1 VFAPACLPQVEELT
15 INVEADRVRISA
27 PDTSS
32 RDDQLT
38 AVHSNITGGLEPYTI
53 RWVVKDPMGQN
64 RTELLDDPHSPDPVF
79 RPGPLIGPYL
89 LVCTVTDSRL
99 TIVSDST
106 IIYVSQDL
114 SLTLSVDR
122 KEVPNGGGPNGQIN
136 VTSEVWGG
144 AAPYTYEWSVTGPD
158 GEPSNERLS
167 GDAHATRLFTSGYEL
182 GTYRIT
188 CKVIDATGAI
198 AVQTTEV
205 IVNHL
210 LSINVSSD
218 RPMVVPGGGASGRAK
233 LEAEV
238 SGGKA
243 PYTYSW
249 VVLGPD
255 GKEGDWLDDPT
266 IVNPQF
272 TSPSQPGTYRVMCTA
287 VDARGQQVVGSM
299 LIVVSQQLSVS
310 VLTNRQRVS
319 PDGGVSGRA
328 LLSAL
333 VTGGAAPCTYHWT
346 VLDALGNDASD
357 LIDNANIANPTFTS
371 SGVPGTYQF
380 ICRVTD
386 SVGQIATDSLEISVG
401 QQVVASL
408 TVTSSR
414 SAAEGGSIGSNSE
427 WVASGGGPNGQATIT
442 AEAIGGTPP
451 YTYFWTIVGPDGNP
465 ADDRLSVASP
475 KSRFFH
481 SSNVLGTYRV
491 TCTITDATGMASS
504 DSVKIAVYSHLS
516 LELIT
521 NRYQLPAYGGPDG
534 SCQLQAVTVGGT
546 APFTY
551 DWSVTA
557 ADGTMDNSMLDD
569 PHRADPTFTSGLMS
583 GIHRIKCVVRD
594 SLGQTAEGTLLLTI
608 GQPVTLDVRCDH
620 TDVLAGG
627 GQAKLEAD
635 ARGGI
640 PPYRYQWTV
649 TNPQGDVENERLDD
663 TEIANPTFTSSL
675 TTGTYNF
682 TCMVTDSAGYV
693 AVLSTN
699 LVVGGGLDQGL
710 SVSISSD
717 RQGLPASGGQAALF
731 AAVLG
736 GVPPVSFEWVVEGPD
751 GDVTATAL
759 DNATIT
765 TPIFTA
771 PATPGTYRIRC
782 SVLDSVL
789 KRFTDT
795 LHIYVGMPLTLDV
808 ATEKSSLPTAGE
820 QTILTATPHGGE
832 SPYTYAWTAVDPGGN
847 DAAAALS
854 DATIATPTFTAPATP
869 GTYQFTCTVT
879 DAAGATAISSVQVYV
894 GMSLSVDVTTVKQSL
909 PSGQTT
915 AMNAAA
921 QGGLPA
927 YTYAWTVLDPSGTDV
942 AATVLSGVDV
952 AAPLFTAPAA
962 AGTYRVT
969 CTVADSANETA
980 VQSVHVHV
988 GMPLTL
994 DVRTDQ
1000 LGIPATGGQAI
1011 LTATANGGVSPY
1023 TYAWTAADPNNDDAA
1038 AALDDLS
1045 IAAPTFTAPV
1055 TPGTYW
1061 FTCTVTDAAGTT
1073 AMGSVQVYVG
1083 MNLSLDVTA
1092 TRQSLPSGQTS
1103 ELSASAQ
1110 GGIPGYTYAWSV
1122 LDPDGADVSATALSA
1137 VDVADPTFTAPTD
1150 AGTYR
1155 ITCTVTDSANETLTH
1170 SIHLYVGMPLTLDVS
1185 TDRQGI
1191 PATGGEAVLTAIA
1204 NGGVSPYTYAWTAL
1218 DPSNGDAAATLSDT
1232 TVAAPTF
1239 TAPATAG
1246 TYRFACTVT
1255 DAAGTTAISSV
1266 QIYVGM
1272 GLSLDV
1278 TASKQSLPSGQ
1289 TTALNAVAQGG
1300 IPGYTYAWSVLD
1312 PSGADASAALSE
1324 LDVAAPTF
1332 TGPADAGTYRI
1343 TCTVTDSANETIAR
1357 SIHLYVGMP
1366 LTLDVQTDKLG
1377 IPATGGQAVLTA
1389 TANGGV
1395 SPYTYAWTALDP
1407 SSGDA
1412 AATLSDTA
1420 VATPTFT
1427 APATAGTYRFTCTV
1441 TDAAGTTA
1449 VSSIQIYVGMGL
1461 SLDVTATKQSLPS
1474 GQATALNASAQG
1486 GIPGYTYAWSVL
1498 DPGGADVSATALS
1511 AVDVASPTFT
1521 APADAGTYRITCT
1534 VTDSANE
1541 TITRSILVYVGMP
1554 LTLDVQTDKLGVPA
1568 TGGEAVLTATVNGG
1582 VSPYTYAWTAL
1593 DPSNSD
1599 AAATLSD
1606 AAVAAPTFTAPAT
1619 AGTYR
1624 FTCTVTDAAGTTA
1637 VSSVQVYVGMGLSLD
1652 VTATKQS
1659 LPSGQT
1665 TALNA
1670 SAKGGIPGYTYAWS
1684 VLDPSGADVTATT
1697 LSAADVATPTFI
1709 APATA
1714 GTYRIACMVTDA
1726 ANETIARSILL
1737 YVGMPLTLDVRTDK
1751 LSIPAAGGQATLTAM
1766 VNGGV
1771 SPYTYAWTALDPT
1784 NGDAAATL
1792 SNVAVSTPTFTAPAT
1807 PGTYRFTCTVTD
1819 AAGTTAVSSIQI
1831 YVGMNL
1837 SLDVTTVKQ
1846 SLPSGQTTTLN
1857 AAVQG
1862 GIPGHTYAWSVLDP
1876 GGTDASAALS
1886 EVDVAAPTFTA
1897 PATAGTYRVSCTVTD
1912 SANETVT
1919 QSIHVY
1925 VGMPLTLDVRTD
1937 RVHIPA
1943 AGGQA
1948 ALMAVPNG
1956 GATPYTYEWTATDP
1970 SNGDAA
1976 AYLDD
1981 TTSATPTFTAPA
1993 AVGTY
1998 RFTCTVTDA
2007 SGTTVAA
2014 TVEVTVGMG
2023 LYVVLTTTKQSLPS
2037 GQTAELQAAPQ
2048 GGAPG
2053 YTYAWS
2059 VLDPSGADVSATTLN
2074 AIDVA
2079 NPTFTAPAT
2088 AGTYRVTC
2096 TVTDV
2101 DDSTFTGSLHL
2112 YVGMPLTL
2120 DVRAN
2125 RLGIPATGDQAT
2137 LNAIVNGGVSPFTYA
2152 WTATDP
2158 SGGDAS
2164 ASLSS
2169 TTTAA
2174 STFTAPATPGTYRF
2188 ACTVTDAAGTTAIA
2202 SVRIYVGMNLSLD
2215 VTATKQSLP
2224 SGQTTALNAAAQ
2236 GGIPAYSYAWTIL
2249 DPSGADVSAATLSA
2263 TNVVDPVFTAPADAG
2278 TYRITCTVT
2287 DSANETI
2294 TRSIH
2299 LYVGMP
2305 LTLDVQT
2312 DKLGIPA
2319 TGGQAVLTATA
2330 NGGVSPYTYAWTALD
2345 PSNGDATAT
2354 LSDAAVA
2361 APTFT
2366 APATAGTYRFTCTVT
2381 DAAGATAISSVQVH
2395 VGMGLSLD
2403 VTATKQSLPSGQ
2415 TTALNAAV
2423 QGGIPGYTY
2432 AWSVLNPSGADVTAT
2447 TLSAA
2452 NVATPTFT
2460 APATVGTYRIA
2471 CTVTDAANET
2481 ITRSILLYVGMPLT
2495 LDVRTDKLSIPAA
2508 GGQATLSAMV
2518 NGGVSPYTY
2527 AWTALDPSNGDAAA
2541 TLSNVAVSTP
2551 TFTAPATPGTYRF
2564 ACTVTDAA
2572 GTTAISSVQVYVG
2585 MNLSLSVTTVKQ
2597 SLPAGQTTALNA
2609 AAQGGIPGYTYAW
2622 TALDPSGADVSAAT
2636 LSATNVANP
2645 VFTAPDTPGTYR
2657 LSCTVTDAAN
2667 ETVTQSIHVYVGMP
2681 LTLDVRTNKLGI
2693 PAAGGQAVLTATVN
2707 GGVSPYTYAW
2717 TATDPSNGNA
2727 AATLSGTAVAS
2738 PTFTA
2743 PATPG
2748 TYRFACTVTD
2758 AAGTTAISSVQ
2769 IYVGMNLSLDVM
2781 ATKQSLPSTKTT
2793 ALSASAQGGIPG
2805 YTYAWSVLDPAGADA
2820 SAALSST
2827 SVADPTFTAPATPG
2841 TYRLTCTVTDLA
2853 GETVSRSIHVQV
2865 GMPLT
2870 LDVRTN
2876 KLGIPAT
2883 GGQATLTA
2891 NANGGVSPYTYAWTA
2906 TDPSNGNAAATLSST
2921 TVASPTFTAPAAPG
2935 TYRFTCTV
2943 TDAAGTTS
2951 VASVQIYVGMKLS
2964 LNLTTVKQS
2973 LPAGQTTALNAVVQG
2988 GIPGYTYAWTVLDPT
3003 GSNVTAGTLS
3013 ASNVANPTFTAPAAA
3028 GTYRATC
3035 IVTDS
3040 ANETVAQTIHIY
3052 AGQPLSIDVTAR
3064 YSSIPAATGQTL
3076 LDVSVIGGVSPY
3088 TYAWTAVDQTGAN
3101 ATAAINDPTAA
3112 APMFTAPASPG
3123 NYRITCTVTDASG
3136 ASSIDSC
3143 TVMVGMPLS
3152 VYTLATRASM
3162 VAGRTATLSATASG
3176 GWGPYTYA
3184 WVVTN
3189 PSGAVVTGATL
3200 NDATI
3205 ASPTFTAPATPGT
3218 YRVTCTVTDS
3228 RSATAVSSMHLVVGM
3243 PLSVD
3248 VTATKVSIVSG
3259 ATSTLSANAAGG
3271 ASPYTY
3277 AWSVKDSSG
3286 ADASA
3291 ALSNTTVAS
3300 PVFTGPATPGTYT
3313 VSCTVTD
3320 QDGYTFTDSIA
3331 IVVGMP
3337 LSATVA
3343 TNKST
3348 LTAAETATL
3357 AVVANG
3363 GIPTHTYAWTVRN
3376 SAWADVTATTLND
3389 ATAQMPTFT
3398 APYASGTYV
3407 ASCTV
3412 TDAAGA
3418 TFTAVVHLQV
3428 TTKSFT
3434 LTAPAAADDPTNP
3447 TSVMASTP
3455 LTNVN
3460 MVLTPDVDVPQYARN
3475 LRVRVTDPDA
3485 SVTGS
3490 FFIVVEGIGPD
3501 GHYQSEFFPFTAPGA
3516 AGATVEGTKPF
3527 ARVEIVRWARNG
3539 TNGTSPGGGD
3549 ERVSIGVGNI
3559 FGLPHTIASA
3569 SAVKRVVRLPA
3580 TTLATPADYTVIAT
3594 PGRQG
3599 VSFTNPANRPNGFRS
3614 YEIYYDPQ

>member
-1 VFAPACLPQVEELT
+1 MCLRESGTTRSSIRWPLRLPRPWALLLVVFAPACLPQVEELT

-1045 IAAPTFTAPV
+1045 IAAPTFTAPA

-1103 ELSASAQ
+1103 ELNASAQ

-1289 TTALNAVAQGG
+1289 TTALNAAAQGG

-1332 TGPADAGTYRI
+1332 TAPADAGTYRI
-1343 TCTVTDSANETIAR
+1343 TCTVTDSANETITR

-1771 SPYTYAWTALDPT
+1771 SPYTYAWTALDP
-1784 NGDAAATL
+1784 
-1792 SNVAVSTPTFTAPAT
+1792 
-1807 PGTYRFTCTVTD
+1807 
-1819 AAGTTAVSSIQI
+1819 
-1831 YVGMNL
+1831 
-1837 SLDVTTVKQ
+1837 
-1846 SLPSGQTTTLN
+1846 
-1857 AAVQG
+1857 
-1862 GIPGHTYAWSVLDP
+1862 
-1876 GGTDASAALS
+1876 
-1886 EVDVAAPTFTA
+1886 
-1897 PATAGTYRVSCTVTD
+1897 
-1912 SANETVT
+1912 
-1919 QSIHVY
+1919 
-1925 VGMPLTLDVRTD
+1925 
-1937 RVHIPA
+1937 
-1943 AGGQA
+1943 
-1948 ALMAVPNG
+1948 
-1956 GATPYTYEWTATDP
+1956 
-1970 SNGDAA
+1970 
-1976 AYLDD
+1976 
-1981 TTSATPTFTAPA
+1981 
-1993 AVGTY
+1993 
-1998 RFTCTVTDA
+1998 
-2007 SGTTVAA
+2007 
-2014 TVEVTVGMG
+2014 
-2023 LYVVLTTTKQSLPS
+2023 
-2037 GQTAELQAAPQ
+2037 
-2048 GGAPG
+2048 
-2053 YTYAWS
+2053 
-2059 VLDPSGADVSATTLN
+2059 
-2074 AIDVA
+2074 
-2079 NPTFTAPAT
+2079 
-2088 AGTYRVTC
+2088 
-2096 TVTDV
+2096 
-2101 DDSTFTGSLHL
+2101 
-2112 YVGMPLTL
+2112 
-2120 DVRAN
+2120 
-2125 RLGIPATGDQAT
+2125 
-2137 LNAIVNGGVSPFTYA
+2137 
-2152 WTATDP
+2152 
-2158 SGGDAS
+2158 
-2164 ASLSS
+2164 
-2169 TTTAA
+2169 
-2174 STFTAPATPGTYRF
+2174 
-2188 ACTVTDAAGTTAIA
+2188 
-2202 SVRIYVGMNLSLD
+2202 
-2215 VTATKQSLP
+2215 
-2224 SGQTTALNAAAQ
+2224 
-2236 GGIPAYSYAWTIL
+2236 
-2249 DPSGADVSAATLSA
+2249 
-2263 TNVVDPVFTAPADAG
+2263 
-2278 TYRITCTVT
+2278 
-2287 DSANETI
+2287 
-2294 TRSIH
+2294 
-2299 LYVGMP
+2299 
-2305 LTLDVQT
+2305 
-2312 DKLGIPA
+2312 
-2319 TGGQAVLTATA
+2319 
-2330 NGGVSPYTYAWTALD
+2330 
-2345 PSNGDATAT
+2345 
-2354 LSDAAVA
+2354 
-2361 APTFT
+2361 
-2366 APATAGTYRFTCTVT
+2366 
-2381 DAAGATAISSVQVH
+2381 
-2395 VGMGLSLD
+2395 
-2403 VTATKQSLPSGQ
+2403 
-2415 TTALNAAV
+2415 
-2423 QGGIPGYTY
+2423 
-2432 AWSVLNPSGADVTAT
+2432 
-2447 TLSAA
+2447 
-2452 NVATPTFT
+2452 
-2460 APATVGTYRIA
+2460 
-2471 CTVTDAANET
+2471 
-2481 ITRSILLYVGMPLT
+2481 
-2495 LDVRTDKLSIPAA
+2495 
-2508 GGQATLSAMV
+2508 
-2518 NGGVSPYTY
+2518 
-2527 AWTALDPSNGDAAA
+2527 SNGDAAA

-2645 VFTAPDTPGTYR
+2645 VFTAPATPGTYR